1 MKSNVVDSGP
11 PNLQQRWLLPS
22 PYQKVFFGNDILCIY
37 WPVALNTNFQW
48 AGWCA
53 DVTCIQLSYITTL
66 FPLGKCDPGCNNAA
80 CEWDGLDCDQQELPD
95 LAKGELILV
104 IDMTPEVFLN
114 QSESFLRTTSRL
126 LKAKVEFKLAPDGLP
141 MVCYNTLLSRVH
153 DATIKI
159 CVG

>member
-1 MKSNVVDSGP
+1 M
-11 PNLQQRWLLPS
+11 LLTPDL
-22 PYQKVFFGNDILCIY
+22 PICNRDGFCLPHIDKFFFGNCILCIY

-53 DVTCIQLSYITTL
+53 DVKCIQLSYITTL

-141 MVCYNTLLSRVH
+141 MVCYSTGTMLSFCALSLLFL
-153 DATIKI
+153 TEQ
-159 CVG
+159 